1 MFPRGNRFDTRSFTM
16 DEHRI
21 ACALKG
27 AHPFYAARNVRNRTK
42 FGWLSSLECSI
53 KMQKIYYH
61 GLGCRGSACS
71 LQKATAISRCAN
83 ALEESEQFSLSQRM
97 YSVLQLV
104 PYHVGDLQD
113 AE

>member
-1 MFPRGNRFDTRSFTM
+1 MKGEQALGKASIGMEEYPIAWTR
-16 DEHRI
+16 E
-21 ACALKG
+21 
-27 AHPFYAARNVRNRTK
+27 PFQLSPIPHNVRIRTEICRQPN
-42 FGWLSSLECSI
+42 FVCAM
-53 KMQKIYYH
+53 MQKNH
-61 GLGCRGSACS
+61 HHVPGCGGSACS
-71 LQKATAISRCAN
+71 LQKAIAISRCAN

>member
-1 MFPRGNRFDTRSFTM
+1 MKGEQTLGKASIGMEEYPIAWTREPSHLSPTL
-16 DEHRI
+16 HT
-21 ACALKG
+21 
-27 AHPFYAARNVRNRTK
+27 VRNRTEVCRRRN
-42 FGWLSSLECSI
+42 SVSTI

-61 GLGCRGSACS
+61 ILGCRGSACS
-71 LQKATAISRCAN
+71 LQNAISISRCAN
-83 ALEESEQFSLSQRM
+83 AKAESEHFSLSQRM